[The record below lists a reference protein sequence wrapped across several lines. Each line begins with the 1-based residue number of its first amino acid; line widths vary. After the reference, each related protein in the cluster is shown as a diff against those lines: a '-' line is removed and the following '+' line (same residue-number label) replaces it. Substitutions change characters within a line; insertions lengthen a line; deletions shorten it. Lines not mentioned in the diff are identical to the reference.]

1 VYTVAV
7 QVVYQRLPVC
17 QATNLDAPGTG
28 AESTKAVLLLAS
40 ASPRRRELLA
50 LLGLPFEVTV
60 ADVDEDPLADESP
73 ATLVARLSQAKACA
87 ACSSTR
93 CTPTGLTGVP
103 TGIVIACDTVVAL
116 NGELLGKP
124 RDATEAIAMLRR
136 LGGRF
141 HDVYSAVT
149 LLEPATSRALTDV
162 ARTQV
167 AMRAYSDDEIA
178 AYIASGDPLDKAGA
192 YAIQHAGFH
201 PVAENQGCYANVV
214 GLPLCHLTRGLRTWK
229 IEPLR
234 HVPTAC
240 QAHTGRECKV
250 YAGILNG
257 Q

>member
-1 VYTVAV
+1 
-7 QVVYQRLPVC
+7 
-17 QATNLDAPGTG
+17 
-28 AESTKAVLLLAS
+28 LLLAS

-60 ADVDEDPLADESP
+60 ADVDEDPLTDESP
-73 ATLVARLSQAKACA
+73 ATLAARLSQAKACA
-87 ACSSTR
+87 ACSGPGPSTAACTSTR

-149 LLEPATSRALTDV
+149 LLEPATSRALTDM

-178 AYIASGDPLDKAGA
+178 AYVASGDPLDKAGA

-214 GLPLCHLTRGLRTWK
+214 GLPLCHLARCLRTWK

>member
-1 VYTVAV
+1 M
-7 QVVYQRLPVC
+7 
-17 QATNLDAPGTG
+17 
-28 AESTKAVLLLAS
+28 LLAS

-60 ADVDEDPLADESP
+60 ADVDEDPLTDESP

-87 ACSSTR
+87 AYSGPGPSTAACSSTIA
-93 CTPTGLTGVP
+93 TGVP
-103 TGIVIACDTVVAL
+103 TGAVIACDTVVAL

-136 LGGRF
+136 LGGQF

-149 LLEPATSRALTDV
+149 LLEPTTSRALTDV

-178 AYIASGDPLDKAGA
+178 AYVASGDPLDKAGA

-201 PVAENQGCYANVV
+201 PVAELQGCYANVV
-214 GLPLCHLTRGLRTWK
+214 GLPLCHLTRCLRTWK

-240 QAHTGRECKV
+240 QAHTGQECKV
-250 YAGILNG
+250 YAGILNE